1 MDESAFEAAAETTLT
16 RLYTVIDETLADEVD
31 AELRG
36 GILTLELEDGRQYVI
51 NKHAPSK
58 QIWLSS
64 PVSGAAHF
72 DYDASSK
79 SWRSTR
85 GGPPLAERLAGELKA
100 ATGQDVAF
108 D

>member
-1 MDESAFEAAAETTLT
+1 MDESAFENLADA
-16 RLYTVIDETLADEVD
+16 TLARLEARIEDHLEVD
-31 AELRG
+31 VERRG
-36 GILTLELEDGRQYVI
+36 GVLTIELDDGRQYVI
-51 NKHAPSK
+51 NKHTPNR

-72 DYDASSK
+72 DYDPASG

-85 GGPPLAERLAGELKA
+85 GDARLHELLASELKA
-100 ATGQDVAF
+100 ATGEDIAF